1 MSTPDYV
8 LYLVPGQE
16 KPVAR
21 ALTLS
26 PGVRCY
32 CPLRFELKRPRHAK
46 LMKGQHVVS
55 ASPFFPGYIFVG
67 FEDQPRWDLIDLT
80 PGIMGVISAHGAP
93 LSISKVELDRVRE
106 LEASEKRNMLGK
118 YTQDPL
124 SFNLD
129 LLVPGKMV
137 EITDGP
143 FAGQRAPIISSSKNR
158 SEITVMAA
166 LFGRDAPIQLAP
178 HQLRPAT

>member
-1 MSTPDYV
+1 MASPDYV

-67 FEDQPRWDLIDLT
+67 FEGRERWDLIDLT

-93 LSISKVELDRVRE
+93 LSISKVELDRVRA
-106 LEASEKRNMLGK
+106 LEASEKIEMLGK
-118 YTQDPL
+118 HARDPL
-124 SFNLD
+124 SFDLD

-143 FAGQRAPIISSSKNR
+143 FAGQKAPIVSSSKNH

-166 LFGRDAPIQLAP
+166 LFGRDMPMQLSP
-178 HQLRPAT
+178 HQMRPAT